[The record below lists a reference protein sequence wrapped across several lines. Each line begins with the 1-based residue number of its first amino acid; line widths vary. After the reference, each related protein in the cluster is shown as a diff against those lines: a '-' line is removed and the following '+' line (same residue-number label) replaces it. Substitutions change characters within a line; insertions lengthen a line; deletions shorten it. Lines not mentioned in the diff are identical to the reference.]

1 MTPQKKKMLRS
12 KAHTLKPVVIIGQAG
27 LTDSVYEEIELALDH
42 HELIKIRIRSDDR
55 LARKTAIEKICTE
68 KKADL
73 IQSIGQI
80 AVIYRINDKK

>member
-12 KAHTLKPVVIIGQAG
+12 KAHSLKPVVIIGQAG
-27 LTDSVYEEIELALDH
+27 LTDPVYEEIELALNH
-42 HELIKIRIRSDDR
+42 HELIKIKIRNDDR
-55 LARKTAIEKICTE
+55 LFRKTTIEEICTA